1 VKLSKKVKAV
11 PQSASSKKKSTSRPE
26 VSAKVVKTA
35 QSRKKSAKG
44 QKSGKAATPG
54 AAKSNKKAVGRKPV
68 SFTTTRSAIRAAR
81 AAEAAK
87 ARKRVQDARIARQ
100 LSERQVA
107 HYEAAVGYLNLKKFA
122 QARSRFEKA
131 ADGPDVALRHRAKVY
146 AEICRSRI
154 ETSKLRLKSADDYY
168 NYGIRLMNDRQV
180 DEAEHHLGEALKRD
194 PNADHVHYATA
205 VLQAIKGD
213 TAGVHR
219 SLSRAIEL
227 NPRNRPLALNDSDLA
242 TVREDPSIS
251 DLLRPQRP
259 PPG

>member
-1 VKLSKKVKAV
+1 MSKNAKSV
-11 PQSASSKKKSTSRPE
+11 PKSASSKKKSTSRPAA
-26 VSAKVVKTA
+26 SAKNVAKTA
-35 QSRKKSAKG
+35 PSRKKAAKG

-146 AEICRSRI
+146 AEICRSRV
-154 ETSKLRLKSADDYY
+154 ETRKLRLKSADDYY

-194 PNADHVHYATA
+194 PNAGHVHYATA

-251 DLLRPQRP
+251 DLLRPQATPRS
-259 PPG
+259 

>member
-1 VKLSKKVKAV
+1 VSKKAKSV
-11 PQSASSKKKSTSRPE
+11 PQSASLKKKPTSRPAAP
-26 VSAKVVKTA
+26 AKKIAKTA
-35 QSRKKSAKG
+35 PSPKKAAKG

>member
-1 VKLSKKVKAV
+1 MDRMSLCDTERKFTL
-11 PQSASSKKKSTSRPE
+11 KS
-26 VSAKVVKTA
+26 
-35 QSRKKSAKG
+35 
-44 QKSGKAATPG
+44 
-54 AAKSNKKAVGRKPV
+54 
-68 SFTTTRSAIRAAR
+68 
-81 AAEAAK
+81 
-87 ARKRVQDARIARQ
+87 
-100 LSERQVA
+100 
-107 HYEAAVGYLNLKKFA
+107 AAVGLK
-122 QARSRFEKA
+122 RENSVSR
-131 ADGPDVALRHRAKVY
+131 ALM
-146 AEICRSRI
+146 
-154 ETSKLRLKSADDYY
+154 DYY

-251 DLLRPQRP
+251 DLLRPQATPRS
-259 PPG
+259 

>member
-1 VKLSKKVKAV
+1 VSKKAKSV
-11 PQSASSKKKSTSRPE
+11 PQSASLKKKPTSRPAAP
-26 VSAKVVKTA
+26 AKKIAKTA
-35 QSRKKSAKG
+35 PSPKKAAKG

-242 TVREDPSIS
+242 SMREDPSIS
-251 DLLRPQRP
+251 DLLRPQALP
-259 PPG
+259 PS

>member
-1 VKLSKKVKAV
+1 MSTKKAV
-11 PQSASSKKKSTSRPE
+11 
-26 VSAKVVKTA
+26 
-35 QSRKKSAKG
+35 
-44 QKSGKAATPG
+44 
-54 AAKSNKKAVGRKPV
+54 KKAVGRKPV
-68 SFTTTRSAIRAAR
+68 SFTTTGSAIRAAK

-87 ARKRVQDARIARQ
+87 ARKRAQDARIARQ
-100 LSERQVA
+100 LSERQAA
-107 HYEAAVGYLNLKKFA
+107 HYGAAVGYLNIKKFA

-154 ETSKLRLKSADDYY
+154 ETRKLRLKSADDYY

-180 DEAEHHLGEALKRD
+180 DEAEHHLGEALKLD

-242 TVREDPSIS
+242 AVREDPSIS

-259 PPG
+259 LPG

>member
-1 VKLSKKVKAV
+1 VSKKAKSV
-11 PQSASSKKKSTSRPE
+11 PQSASLKKKPTSRPAAP
-26 VSAKVVKTA
+26 AKKIAKTA
-35 QSRKKSAKG
+35 PSPKKAAKG

-242 TVREDPSIS
+242 AVREDPSIS
-251 DLLRPQRP
+251 DLLHPHAS